1 MATPFSNRCK
11 ILGDLWILFKH
22 DEDFRDFIE
31 YNDLGLPLAYF
42 VSQGMVT
49 GYNEVVEDYINETWA
64 LFANGL
70 SLDED
75 KEYTSLEEINEL
87 LGK

>member
-1 MATPFSNRCK
+1 MATPFSNRCN
-11 ILGDLWILFKH
+11 ILGELWILFKN
-22 DEDFRDFIE
+22 DEDFQDFIE

-49 GYNEVVEDYINETWA
+49 IANPEVEEYINETWEM
-64 LFANGL
+64 LISGL
-70 SLDED
+70 NLDED
-75 KEYTSLEEINEL
+75 KEYTSLEEINQI